1 MINRRGYNSL
11 NSAEN
16 QNNELEENINTE
28 KAKVKESIE
37 EIFAE
42 LKSSNWKDY
51 YQVLCKIPEKINC

>member
-42 LKSSNWKDY
+42 LKSSN
-51 YQVLCKIPEKINC
+51 